1 MNYYVVDAFAEK
13 VFEGNPAGVCIME
26 EWLSEST
33 MQDIAVENNLSET
46 AFAVKQGEVYYL
58 RWFTPGGEIDLC
70 GHATL
75 ATAFVITEFYEKD
88 QTVLRFE
95 TMSGELTVR
104 KQDGLFEL
112 DFPAIIPES
121 YPMDESIASILGAEP
136 VEVYKG
142 RDLIVRLTSEEA
154 VRNLTPDFEKL
165 KALPG
170 LGVFVTAESEEY
182 DYVARAF
189 FPKLNIN
196 EDPVTGAMQCSLVPF
211 WTERLGKA
219 EFVVRQLSQRGGTLY
234 CENHTDRIKIKGSAV
249 LYLTGNIQIN

>member
-13 VFEGNPAGVCIME
+13 IFEGNPAGVCIMD
-26 EWLSEST
+26 EWIPENT
-33 MQDIAVENNLSET
+33 MQDIAIENNLSET
-46 AFAVKQGEVYYL
+46 AFAVKQGEVYHL

-88 QTVLRFE
+88 LMLMRFE

-104 KQDGLFEL
+104 KQGKLFEL
-112 DFPAIIPES
+112 DFPAIIPKVYS
-121 YPMDESIASILGAEP
+121 VDASIASILGADP

-142 RDLIVRLTSEEA
+142 RDLIIRLKSEEE
-154 VRNLTPDFEKL
+154 VRNLSPDFEKL
-165 KALPG
+165 KTLPG
-170 LGVFVTAESEEY
+170 LGVFVTADSEEY

-211 WTERLGKA
+211 WTERLGKTQ
-219 EFVVRQLSQRGGTLY
+219 FTIRQLSKRGGTLY
-234 CENHTDRIKIKGSAV
+234 CENHTERVKIKGQAV
-249 LYLTGNIQIN
+249 LYLTGDIHIN